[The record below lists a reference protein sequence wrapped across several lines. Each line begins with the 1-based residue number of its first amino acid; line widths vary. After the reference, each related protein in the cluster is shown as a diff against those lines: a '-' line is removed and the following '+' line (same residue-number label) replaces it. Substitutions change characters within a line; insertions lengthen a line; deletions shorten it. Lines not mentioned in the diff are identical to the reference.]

1 MYCPQCG
8 TNNLT
13 GGQFCRSCGA
23 NLSLVPKALSG
34 ELAQGSRAG
43 AEANK
48 KKSAA
53 SHGYGVRKI
62 FAGLGFIVV
71 ALILMGSKAGWGI
84 WLLIPGFI
92 ALGKGIAATIEA
104 KYGQRPSSPT
114 ATLPPPPARSEM
126 RPQEDFDNLRVG
138 SVTEGTT
145 RKLEGKPPSGISQ
158 P

>member
-48 KKSAA
+48 KKSAPRHA
-53 SHGYGVRKI
+53 YGIRKI

-71 ALILMGSKAGWGI
+71 ALILMGSKANWGI

-114 ATLPPPPARSEM
+114 ATLPPPSCEKR
-126 RPQEDFDNLRVG
+126 
-138 SVTEGTT
+138 TT
-145 RKLEGKPPSGISQ
+145 AT
-158 P
+158 